1 MEDLIDKLRTY
12 EKYFSQVVSSQNDV
26 EFSTESDWDWTFFNR
41 DTILELTAGYNV
53 SEYKG
58 KNTLLLAQMN
68 DEGLFL
74 DLQNK
79 VLYISSMSSM
89 YDKSQEIIIPDNLD
103 SILENSSVLDEYI
116 YEKKQILCNFKDG

>member
-1 MEDLIDKLRTY
+1 MEYLIDKLKTN

-26 EFSTESDWDWTFFNR
+26 EFSTESDWDWTFFNK
-41 DTILELTAGYNV
+41 DTILELTAGYNI

-74 DLQNK
+74 DLHNK

-103 SILENSSVLDEYI
+103 SILKNPSVLDNYM
-116 YEKKQILCNFKDG
+116 

>member
-1 MEDLIDKLRTY
+1 MEYLIDKLRTY

-26 EFSTESDWDWTFFNR
+26 EFSTENDWDWTFFNK

-79 VLYISSMSSM
+79 VLYISSMSNM

-103 SILENSSVLDEYI
+103 SILKNPSVLDNYM
-116 YEKKQILCNFKDG
+116 